1 LAGGPTR
8 IWTLHIGD
16 SFTDVPR
23 ASSFYPW
30 IETLLHHGVTGG
42 CAPTTYCPS
51 AANTRDQMPVFLLK
65 ALEGSG
71 YAPPAC
77 TGVFDD
83 VPCPSLFA
91 DWIEDLVSRGI
102 TAGCGGGNYCPNNTV
117 TRDQMA
123 VFLLKTLEGPGY
135 APPACTG
142 VFGDVPCPSL
152 FAAWIEDLVAR
163 GITAGCGSGA
173 YCPSNPVSRD
183 QMAVFL
189 AKTFGL
195 TLYGP

>member
-1 LAGGPTR
+1 NDPATRPAAHWDATFEETLAGGPTR

-42 CAPTTYCPS
+42 CGASEYCPS

-65 ALEGSG
+65 ALEGG
-71 YAPPAC
+71 TYTPPAC
-77 TGVFDD
+77 TGVFND

-91 DWIEDLVSRGI
+91 DWIEDLVDRGI
-102 TAGCGGGNYCPNNTV
+102 TAGCGAGNYCP
-117 TRDQMA
+117 A
-123 VFLLKTLEGPGY
+123 
-135 APPACTG
+135 
-142 VFGDVPCPSL
+142 
-152 FAAWIEDLVAR
+152 
-163 GITAGCGSGA
+163 
-173 YCPSNPVSRD
+173 NPVSRD

-189 AKTFGL
+189 AKTFSL